1 MLAGILKDIVNFTVE
16 LSLILYCSRIM
27 ISILYMHIYIYIGI
41 VMIYVVRKITARLQM
56 KKTLITALVNH
67 SKGAQ
72 SFNLWQNYYNSTHII
87 FISNSDLINFNGGK
101 YEKKYFL

>member
-1 MLAGILKDIVNFTVE
+1 MCGVTLILNHTLMLAGILKDIVNFTVE

-56 KKTLITALVNH
+56 KKTLITALV
-67 SKGAQ
+67 K
-72 SFNLWQNYYNSTHII
+72 
-87 FISNSDLINFNGGK
+87 
-101 YEKKYFL
+101 

>member
-1 MLAGILKDIVNFTVE
+1 MLILNHTLMLAGILKDIVNFTVE

-56 KKTLITALVNH
+56 KTTFNH
-67 SKGAQ
+67 CTRKS
-72 SFNLWQNYYNSTHII
+72 
-87 FISNSDLINFNGGK
+87 
-101 YEKKYFL
+101 